1 MDSREILDF
10 GTWFEV
16 WGADGTCL
24 FSGSNRAECEAWLD
38 DNSEDD
44 DEECYDVNPDW

>member
-16 WGADGTCL
+16 WSADGACL
-24 FSGSNRAECEAWLD
+24 FTASSRAECEDWLN
-38 DNSEDD
+38 DNSED